1 MDQIPNKTDVVKT
14 LFQDK
19 YISKIIPIAAQ

>member
-1 MDQIPNKTDVVKT
+1 LSF

-19 YISKIIPIAAQ
+19 YISEKFETAG